1 MTRSPVGNEGAA
13 GGSAL
18 AHSAFPRC
26 FYLIHLVSRRRDKM
40 EAGQQQKHSRGTIEP
55 DEGGGA
61 LMKAALWRSRC
72 RRYLDV

>member
-1 MTRSPVGNEGAA
+1 
-13 GGSAL
+13 
-18 AHSAFPRC
+18 
-26 FYLIHLVSRRRDKM
+26 M